1 MDEEGDSV
9 LLLVV
14 AGISSE
20 LEDELE
26 AEAEADG
33 EEDEEDE
40 NDMVNVLLHV
50 LVFVFFEDTLGL
62 LLTTLLN
69 TVPLDTDGDSD
80 VSVDGVG
87 FPVSVS
93 VIVTLDDSSDV
104 YVTHVTVETSMLDE
118 GKKLSVTTDGV
129 LLVTLPGGM

>member
-14 AGISSE
+14 DGISSE

-62 LLTTLLN
+62 LLTTLLD
-69 TVPLDTDGDSD
+69 TVPLDTPGY
-80 VSVDGVG
+80 SVVAVVGVG
-87 FPVSVS
+87 VPVSVS